1 MEVSESLATARD
13 AIKGADLPESWQV
26 PAFIEVLRHL
36 MTAVGTN
43 GKPGVGPSGSAQG
56 RDAASAGPGHGNA
69 ESPIARLAARMKASE
84 AALQDVFDFSD
95 EGVSLHVASSR
106 IPASKSKATQD
117 VALLIVAARQASGID
132 AGWTSA
138 EHVRTALQH
147 YNRYDQSNF
156 AANLKGVDHAFNSKG
171 KGPSLELRLTQPGWE
186 TATELIRRV
195 AGVGE

>member
-1 MEVSESLATARD
+1 MEVTDSLARARD

-36 MTAVGTN
+36 VAGAGANGNPGGGASGTPQGGVAANPGAVDGN
-43 GKPGVGPSGSAQG
+43 GQ
-56 RDAASAGPGHGNA
+56 
-69 ESPIARLAARMKASE
+69 SPAARLAARVKVSE
-84 AALQDVFDFSD
+84 ASLLDVFDFSE

-117 VALLIVAARQASGID
+117 VALLIVAARQGSGID
-132 AGWTSA
+132 SGWTSA
-138 EHVRTALQH
+138 EHVRAALQH
-147 YNRYDQSNF
+147 YNKYDQSNF
-156 AANLKGVDHAFNSKG
+156 SANLKGADNAFNSKG

-195 AGVGE
+195 AGVTE